1 MSPGTALLD
10 PLALSLAVA
19 LGAGLL
25 VGIERE
31 RRKGQGDNRGA
42 AGLRSFAVAA
52 VMGALAEGLARPGLV
67 IAGAVLVLMLS
78 TLAYW
83 KSRSFDPGVTTEL
96 ALFVTYLIGVLA
108 VPAPMLAAACAAAL
122 AALLAARDG
131 MHRFATQW
139 LTVEELRDGLLLAAL
154 GLREA
159 LIVAALLASVA
170 WSVNQARAA
179 FGDVGLDLGIALA
192 ALVDA
197 HAPVASLAAMHAAGS
212 IPLDHVVRGVL
223 IAISANSITRAVVAA
238 LSGGP
243 VFALRVAAARALSLA
258 AAWLVAWALG

>member
-1 MSPGTALLD
+1 MSPGISSLD
-10 PLALSLAVA
+10 AQAPSLAVA

-25 VGIERE
+25 IGIDRE
-31 RRKGQGDNRGA
+31 RRKGQGDDRSA

-52 VMGALAEGLARPGLV
+52 VIGALAQSLGTPGLV
-67 IAGAVLVLMLS
+67 IAGTLPVLMLS
-78 TLAYW
+78 ALGYW
-83 KSRSFDPGVTTEL
+83 KSRSSDPGLTTEL

-108 VPAPMLAAACAAAL
+108 VPSPALAAACAAGL

-139 LTVEELRDGLLLAAL
+139 LTEEELHDGLLLAAL
-154 GLREA
+154 GLIVLP
-159 LIVAALLASVA
+159 LIPARPIAALGGID
-170 WSVNQARAA
+170 AR
-179 FGDVGLDLGIALA
+179 LLA

-212 IPLDHVVRGVL
+212 LPLDHVVHGVS

-238 LSGGP
+238 ISGGRL
-243 VFALRVAAARALSLA
+243 FALRVSAALALSLA
-258 AAWLVAWALG
+258 LAWSVAWLVAGAVA